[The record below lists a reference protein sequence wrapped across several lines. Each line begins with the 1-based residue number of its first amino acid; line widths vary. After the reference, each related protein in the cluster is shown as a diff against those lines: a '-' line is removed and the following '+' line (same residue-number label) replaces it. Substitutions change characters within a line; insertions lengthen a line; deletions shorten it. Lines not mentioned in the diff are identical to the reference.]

1 MPLVRDFR
9 SATFKPVRI
18 DRCGRYV
25 GSKLYWKLYAIE
37 NTLRIVINSV
47 LTQQIGPNWWSL
59 AVDPR
64 IVSKAVQIR
73 ANYVAK
79 PKNAHPGIDDLHLI
93 FLTDLTN
100 ILRDNSHQ
108 FLPVVTDTN
117 NWIATLEALR
127 MPRNLVG
134 HMNFP
139 NAFDKAAIDLAYS
152 RLPSLVGQLTTNG
165 VPILIPK

>member
-1 MPLVRDFR
+1 MPVVRDFR
-9 SATFKPVRI
+9 NATFSPARI
-18 DRCGRYV
+18 DRCGRYI
-25 GSKLYWKLYAIE
+25 GKKLYWKLYAIE
-37 NTLRIVINSV
+37 NTVRVVINSV
-47 LTQQIGPNWWSL
+47 LTLQLGNNWWGL

-64 IVSKAVQIR
+64 IVSKATNIR
-73 ANYVAK
+73 ASYVAR
-79 PKNAHPGIDDLHLI
+79 PRNAHPGVQDIHLI

-117 NWIATLEALR
+117 NWIAMLEAIR
-127 MPRNLVG
+127 VPRNLVG

-139 NAFDKAAIDLAYS
+139 NAYDKAAIDLAYS
-152 RLPSLVGQLTTNG
+152 RLPSLMGQLATNG

>member
-9 SATFKPVRI
+9 NASFAPNRI

-37 NTLRIVINSV
+37 NTLRVVVHSV
-47 LTQQIGPNWWSL
+47 LMQQLGANWWSI
-59 AVDPR
+59 AVDPEV
-64 IVSKAVQIR
+64 VSKAARFR
-73 ANYVAK
+73 AHYAAR
-79 PKNAHPGIDDLHLI
+79 PRNASPGVRDIHLI
-93 FLTDLTN
+93 FLSDLTE
-100 ILRDNSHQ
+100 ILRANSHQ

-117 NWIATLEALR
+117 SWIAALEAIR
-127 MPRNLVG
+127 VPRNLVG

-139 NAFDKAAIDLAYS
+139 NTFDKAAIDSAYS
-152 RLPSLVGQLTTNG
+152 QLPSLMNQLTTNG